1 MYVAFERWKG
11 KVTMRGVEGEFVV
24 LERMSGGQ
32 IINGNENFQLRDAQM
47 GFLLK

>member
-1 MYVAFERWKG
+1 
-11 KVTMRGVEGEFVV
+11 MRGVEGEFVV